1 MLTDPQST
9 ALNCAYSPFNWT
21 STDTFFATPSACL
34 PAESGMF
41 GQVRA
46 DRLSAPTPTTVGELA
61 LVYLV
66 WCQERRYS
74 QGEIANRRSAINELR
89 CQFGTLSLAAF
100 GAPQLLQLQEH
111 FVRLGWSRN
120 YCNRQIRRVI
130 QLFAW
135 GVPYRFVTV
144 HLVQELRLVP
154 PLKAGHTAAR
164 ETKPRSAPSQA
175 EIAAV
180 RSCLPEKYQPLFDLL
195 RLTGARPGELLQ
207 LTTGMIERCPPPE
220 PWRCVLRK
228 HKTSH
233 WGRQRVL
240 YFNDK
245 AQTILRALLSA
256 NPDAPLFRF
265 SHDAFC
271 EAVRQ
276 ACHTALGLPAELHKD
291 PRYLTPQQ
299 RRQRAEWRQEHAW
312 TPYAL
317 RHKVATELVDQLS
330 LEAAQHVLGHSDAAM
345 TAEYARTAERQAKEA
360 IKRLG

>member
-1 MLTDPQST
+1 MLGWPDHKI
-9 ALNCAYSPFNWT
+9 
-21 STDTFFATPSACL
+21 
-34 PAESGMF
+34 
-41 GQVRA
+41 
-46 DRLSAPTPTTVGELA
+46 TPTTVSELG
-61 LVYLV
+61 LTYLV
-66 WCQERRYS
+66 WCQERQFS
-74 QGEIANRRSAINELR
+74 QGELANRRSAINELR
-89 CQFGTLSLAAF
+89 YQFGTLPLQQF

-130 QLFAW
+130 QLFEW
-135 GVPYRFVTV
+135 GVPFRFVSV
-144 HLVQELRLVP
+144 QLVQELRLVP
-154 PLKAGHTAAR
+154 PLKAGRTEAR

-180 RSCLPEKYQPLFDLL
+180 RSCLHEKYRPLFDLL
-195 RLTGARPGELLQ
+195 RLTGARPGELLS

-220 PWRCVLRK
+220 PWRCVLAK

-233 WGRQRVL
+233 WGKPRVL
-240 YFNDK
+240 FFNAT
-245 AQTILRALLSA
+245 AQAILRPLLSA
-256 NPDAPLFRF
+256 DPSAPLFRF

-276 ACHTALGLPAELHKD
+276 ACHTALGLPEELRKD
-291 PRYLTPQQ
+291 PRHLTPEQ
-299 RRQRAEWRQEHAW
+299 RIQRARWRHEHAW

-330 LEAAQHVLGHSDAAM
+330 LEAAQHVLGHSAAAM